1 VEEEGLTKVKAFVVL
16 RSGFDPRGSDSLA
29 TELQEFVKR
38 RIAKH
43 KYPRIV
49 QFVDDVPKNDRGK
62 VDRKA
67 LRAREEEQRV
77 LRSGVTPRAPG
88 RR

>member
-1 VEEEGLTKVKAFVVL
+1 M
-16 RSGFDPRGSDSLA
+16 
-29 TELQEFVKR
+29 
-38 RIAKH
+38 AKH
-43 KYPRIV
+43 KYPRFV

-67 LRAREEEQRV
+67 LRAREQEQAV
-77 LRSGVTPRAPG
+77 LRSGVTPKAKS